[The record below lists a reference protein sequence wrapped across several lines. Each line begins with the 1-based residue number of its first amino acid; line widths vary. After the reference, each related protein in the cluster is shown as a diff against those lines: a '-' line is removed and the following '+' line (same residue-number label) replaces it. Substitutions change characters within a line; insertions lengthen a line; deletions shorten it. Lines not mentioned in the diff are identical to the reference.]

1 LKTSSHIGHITELVE
16 LIQKSSIP
24 ADRVVARFFI
34 ERRYLG
40 ARDRR
45 VISDITYGI
54 IRNAYRIERLL
65 RETLGQLRIDSP
77 PVYPKIWMVAA
88 YAVGIMNDLPEK
100 VVNDIGAQWNIT
112 GAGVDP
118 LVLCRGIELQ
128 KDLKFAG
135 DDPVERLCVRY
146 SFPRWMVE
154 AWIAQYGH
162 DETEKLCDASHQ
174 QAPLTLRVNTLK
186 TNIGECVQRLAGE
199 GIEAARTTYSPFGLV
214 VPKRVNFS
222 ALMSFRD
229 GLYEIQD
236 EGSQIVSLLAS
247 PQPSEIVVD
256 ACAGGGGKSLHL
268 AAMMQNQGTIYALD
282 VGEQRLKELV
292 RRSERA
298 GVTIIVPRLVAAEAP
313 AADDLSMA
321 ADLVLIDAP
330 CSGSGTIRRNPFLKW
345 RITQDD
351 ITNYARMQRELLQR
365 YSRCARVGGTVVY
378 ATCSLFRSENDDV
391 LKDFLGANPD
401 FIVQKSRPI
410 LDRWGIGDLGGDYVI
425 RLLPSI
431 HGTDGFFVVAL
442 NRQRL

>member
-1 LKTSSHIGHITELVE
+1 MKTSSHIGHITELVE
-16 LIQKSSIP
+16 LLQKSSIP

-54 IRNAYRIERLL
+54 IRHAYRIERIL
-65 RETLGQLRIDSP
+65 RETLGHLKVSVPEI
-77 PVYPKIWMVAA
+77 YPKIWMVAA

-100 VVNDIGAQWNIT
+100 VVEDIGAQWNIA

-118 LVLCRGIELQ
+118 LVLCRAVELQ
-128 KDLKFAG
+128 KDLKFAAG
-135 DDPVERLCVRY
+135 DPVEHLCVRY

-154 AWIAQYGH
+154 AWITQFGY

-186 TNIGECVQRLAGE
+186 TNIDECVQRLAVE

-222 ALMSFRD
+222 ALMSYRE

-247 PQPSEIVVD
+247 PQPAEIVVD

-268 AAMMQNQGTIYALD
+268 AAIMQNQGIIYALD
-282 VGEQRLKELV
+282 IGEQRLKELI
-292 RRSERA
+292 RRSQRA
-298 GVTIIVPRLVAAEAP
+298 GVTIIVPQLVAAEAP
-313 AADDLSMA
+313 VADDLLMT

-330 CSGSGTIRRNPFLKW
+330 CTGSGTIRRNPLLKW
-345 RITQDD
+345 RITEGDVA
-351 ITNYARMQRELLQR
+351 NYARMQRELLDK
-365 YSRCARVGGTVVY
+365 YSRCAKGGGTVVY

-391 LKDFLGANPD
+391 VKDFLSSHPD
-401 FIVQKSRPI
+401 FVIQKSRPL
-410 LDRWGIGDLGGDYVI
+410 LDRWGIGDLGGDDVI

-442 NRQRL
+442 NRRR